1 MCTKRLLS
9 DICREGKFK
18 IQSWLDL
25 FGATKFCKTKDIVPC
40 NLAVLNF
47 DFQFIMDNI
56 IPTLPAEEYQDERGE
71 WSEYVKAVCVHSHSM
86 GLQLDLRSMVAL
98 SFVTPS
104 ASTYKYERMYLMAM
118 CAHAVRDGLPKPDNL
133 YRVNF
138 DWLNSVFFNGY
149 CVNEDNLNM
158 LWAKQVLSCG
168 ENMVDYV
175 NPDWFGGVKYAL

>member
-47 DFQFIMDNI
+47 DLQFIMDNI
-56 IPTLPAEEYQDERGE
+56 IPTLPAREYHDERGE

-118 CAHAVRDGLPKPDNL
+118 YAHAVRYGVPKHDNL

-138 DWLNSVFFNGY
+138 DWVNSVFFNGY
-149 CVNEDNLNM
+149 CVTEDNLNM